1 MSLPG
6 KPSRALAEP
15 MPAVGALRQRDWSS
29 RTRISASQTE
39 RYSRF
44 VILAKRGLLIA
55 AGVLIAAVLV
65 FSLQPRQREQQL
77 AMSFQR
83 LGIVNNDLAM
93 IRPRLTG
100 VDEEGDP
107 YVVTA
112 EQAIQDRRNSKRA
125 RLTSIEADV
134 TLKDGTWIG
143 STAPRGLLDA
153 SAQRLALT
161 GAVAIYSDKGY
172 EVHTTAVNVDMKSG
186 MIEGSEAVSGQGP
199 LGTFRADRFKVDRN
213 NRVVYLY
220 GNVRMT
226 IYGHGLRGK

>member
-1 MSLPG
+1 MSLSG
-6 KPSRALAEP
+6 EPSRALAEP
-15 MPAVGALRQRDWSS
+15 MPAVGARRQRDWTS

-44 VILAKRGLLIA
+44 VIVAKRGLLIA

-65 FSLQPRQREQQL
+65 FSLQPRQREQL

-93 IRPRLTG
+93 IRPRLIG

-125 RLTSIEADV
+125 RLTNIEADV

-143 STAPRGLLDA
+143 STAPHGLLDA
-153 SAQRLALT
+153 STQRLALA
-161 GAVAIYSDKGY
+161 GAVAMYSDRGY
-172 EVHTTAVNVDMKSG
+172 EVHTTAANVDMNSG